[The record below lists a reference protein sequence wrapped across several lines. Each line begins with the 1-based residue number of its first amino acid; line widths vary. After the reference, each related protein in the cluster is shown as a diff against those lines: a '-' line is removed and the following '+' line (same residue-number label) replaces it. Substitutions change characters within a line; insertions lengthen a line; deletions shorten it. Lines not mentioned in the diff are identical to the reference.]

1 MKSKLIRITVAAILM
16 LPSISSALTGE
27 RSANYI
33 LTYGE
38 IILSQVVG
46 HPEGDREVFYY
57 VRLHEKYAKQN
68 LPYGIYYCWTYIY
81 SSPPEMGLDC
91 SMNADVRSRTK

>member
-1 MKSKLIRITVAAILM
+1 MKSKLITGIITAILI
-16 LPSISSALTGE
+16 LPSVAIALTGE

-46 HPEGDREVFYY
+46 HPEGDREAFYY

-91 SMNADVRSRTK
+91 SMSADVRSRKK